1 MLTAPLR
8 ELLKK
13 GIHFQW
19 EERHQQAL
27 DVIKKEL
34 CKATALWYYDP
45 SPTTTTILQCDA
57 SIQGLGAWLRQVD
70 REGNERIVAM
80 CSRSLTASE
89 TRYSNIERECLG
101 VQYGLEKF
109 EYYLM
114 GRHTLLGTDHAP
126 PADIQKNIAEAPARL
141 QRMLLRCLKF
151 DVEIVYKPGPTIPV
165 ADALSRVCVPTQA
178 NPNKSHQQNSTST
191 TKENTDQHEVRF
203 VEGVE
208 HPVDLQRIKEA
219 ASRDVTYNMLK
230 NTVYRGWPDQRKDC
244 QEELFEF
251 WNFRCDLVLDDGLV
265 LKGNRIVIPEA
276 LRRDVLTSLHTGHQ
290 GETKTVLLAKESV
303 FWPGVTN
310 EIKKM
315 IQSCATCV
323 KYQHAQ
329 PSMPIMQPELPTRP
343 MQKLGTDI
351 FDYKGGKYLIVV
363 DYYSRFPIIRK
374 LENITASTVS
384 TKFTS
389 IILEHGMPTEII
401 ADFGTQYTSAEFRK
415 RCKDCG
421 IKLTFSAPHHHQ
433 ANSVAERSVGTIKQ
447 LWKKADESGQCRG
460 TAVLMYRSTP
470 LDGTMPSPYE
480 LLFNRKPNTFL
491 PTAEKAL
498 NPTHPNYEDHL
509 LQNQRR
515 QQDQAKSYDR
525 RHGANLR
532 ELYPSEPVSVYNTIN
547 RMWEPGYVVQ
557 QTQPRTYIVD
567 KSGRELY
574 RTREHIKPRSA
585 LMPKV
590 TNENVG
596 SSSNRVATGKAP
608 TPQRQSVLST
618 PTPNA
623 DVAPP
628 TKEASPMRTRSG
640 RVVSVPA
647 RYIDYVLMN

>member
-1 MLTAPLR
+1 
-8 ELLKK
+8 
-13 GIHFQW
+13 
-19 EERHQQAL
+19 
-27 DVIKKEL
+27 
-34 CKATALWYYDP
+34 
-45 SPTTTTILQCDA
+45 
-57 SIQGLGAWLRQVD
+57 
-70 REGNERIVAM
+70 M

-89 TRYSNIERECLG
+89 ARYSNIERECLG

-114 GRHTLLGTDHAP
+114 GRHTVVETDHAP
-126 PADIQKNIAEAPARL
+126 LQQIFKKNIADAPARL

-151 DVEIVYKPGPTIPV
+151 DIEIVYRPGPTIPV
-165 ADALSRVCVPTQA
+165 ADALSRLCMSREP
-178 NPNKSHQQNSTST
+178 NPGNRHQQSDMSPTKST
-191 TKENTDQHEVRF
+191 NQHEVSF

-208 HPVDLQRIKEA
+208 HPVDIQRIKEA
-219 ASRDVTYNMLK
+219 ASRDVTYNTLK

-244 QEELFEF
+244 NEELWEF
-251 WNFRCDLVLDDGLV
+251 WNFRCELVLDDGLV
-265 LKGNRIVIPEA
+265 LKGDRIIIPEA

-290 GETKTVLLAKESV
+290 GETRTILLARESV
-303 FWPGVTN
+303 FWPGISN
-310 EIKKM
+310 DIRKM

-323 KYQHAQ
+323 KFQHAQ
-329 PSMPIMQPELPTRP
+329 PSMPVLQPDLPTRP

-389 IILEHGMPTEII
+389 IILEYGIPNEIV

-421 IKLTFSAPHHHQ
+421 INLTFSSPHHHQ

-491 PTAEKAL
+491 PTAGKAL
-498 NPTHPNYEDHL
+498 NPRHVDYEDHL
-509 LQNQRR
+509 VQNQQR

-525 RHGANLR
+525 RHGAIYR

-547 RMWEPGYVVQ
+547 RVWEPGYVVQ
-557 QTQPRTYIVD
+557 QTQPRTYIVN
-567 KSGRELY
+567 KSGRELF

-585 LMPKV
+585 PMPKV
-590 TNENVG
+590 TNENIG
-596 SSSNRVATGKAP
+596 SSINRAATVKAFVP
-608 TPQRQSVLST
+608 PKQGVPSMKAAEAEVPPPAVETP
-618 PTPNA
+618 
-623 DVAPP
+623 
-628 TKEASPMRTRSG
+628 PMRT
-640 RVVSVPA
+640 
-647 RYIDYVLMN
+647 